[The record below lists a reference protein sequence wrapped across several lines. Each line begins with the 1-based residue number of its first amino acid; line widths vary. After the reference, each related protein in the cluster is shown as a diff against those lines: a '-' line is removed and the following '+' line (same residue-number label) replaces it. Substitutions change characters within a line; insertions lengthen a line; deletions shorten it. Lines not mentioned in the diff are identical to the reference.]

1 MMKKAKKLAVAA
13 LAGTLLVSSAA
24 TMIQTDMAE
33 AEAKEKGNKKDP
45 TNVIMLV
52 MDGSSDNVST
62 LSRWYKGESLALDE
76 ILTGGARTY
85 SAESAITDSAP
96 AATALATGHKS
107 NSGYVGVL
115 PSSVTTPGAEQI
127 KEEDAFKPVAN
138 VLEGA
143 KQSGRATGIVS
154 TSEIQHAT
162 PAGFSSHVTS
172 RSNYDDIAEQQVY
185 QGIDVVLGGGLNSL
199 KETRKDGENL
209 LEVLEEQNYEL
220 VTTREELL
228 KTNADKIW
236 GSFAPAALAY
246 DFDREH
252 TKAEE
257 PTLADMTKKAIDTL
271 NKDKDG
277 FFLMVEGSKIDWA
290 AHANDAVGMI
300 SDFLAFD
307 DAVKEA
313 LEFAKKDKNTL
324 VIAVTDHGNSGI
336 TMGNIATTGTYD
348 TTPVSAYIDPLKEA
362 TMTVEGALSFLKEDK
377 SNLEEVAALY
387 GLKNLTDK
395 ERTALETSEKLA
407 ATMVKLLAERANI
420 GYTTGGHTGDDVFLY
435 AYGPN
440 KPTGLV
446 ENTDLANIM
455 AETMGFKLDQ
465 LTSSLYI
472 DAKPALEKK
481 GFKVTIDQS
490 DSNNPVLVAQK
501 GNTTY
506 EMPENKN
513 TILSKTTGKDG
524 KTEAKQHTVPYVT
537 VYNDSSFYISEE
549 ALKYMK

>member
-1 MMKKAKKLAVAA
+1 MKKGKKLAAAA

-24 TMIQTDMAE
+24 AMMHTDRAE
-33 AEAKEKGNKKDP
+33 AEVKENGKKKDP
-45 TNVIMLV
+45 ANVIMLV

-76 ILTGGARTY
+76 ILTGGVRTY

-115 PSSVTTPGAEQI
+115 PSSVTSPGAEQV

-143 KQSGRATGIVS
+143 KKSGRATGIVS

-162 PAGFSSHVTS
+162 PAGFSSHTAS
-172 RSNYDDIAEQQVY
+172 RSNFDDIAEQQVY
-185 QGIDVVLGGGLNSL
+185 QGIDVVLGGGMNSL
-199 KETRKDGENL
+199 KDTRKDGENL
-209 LEVLEEQNYEL
+209 LEVIEEQDYEL

-228 KTNADKIW
+228 QTNADKIW
-236 GSFAPAALAY
+236 GAFAPAELAY

-290 AHANDAVGMI
+290 AHANDTIGMI

-307 DAVKEA
+307 DAVNEA
-313 LEFAKKDKNTL
+313 LEFAKEEKNTL

-336 TMGNIATTGTYD
+336 TMGNAATTGTYD

-362 TMTVEGALSFLKEDK
+362 TMTVEGALSYLKEDK
-377 SNLEEVAALY
+377 SNLEEAAALY
-387 GLKNLTDK
+387 GLKNLTDA
-395 ERTALETSEKLA
+395 ERKALESSEKLS
-407 ATMVKLLAERANI
+407 ATMVKLLAERAHI
-420 GYTTGGHTGDDVFLY
+420 GYTTGGHTGDDVSLY

-446 ENTDLANIM
+446 ENTDLAEIM
-455 AETMGFKLDQ
+455 AETMGFTLER

-472 DAKPALEKK
+472 DAKPVLEKK
-481 GFKVTIDQS
+481 GFKVTIDRA
-490 DSNNPVLVAQK
+490 DSNNPILIAQK
-501 GNTTY
+501 GNTIY
-506 EMPENKN
+506 EIPENKN
-513 TILSKTTGKDG
+513 IILSKTTGKDG
-524 KTEAKQHTVPYVT
+524 KTEVKQHTVPYVT
-537 VYNDSSFYISEE
+537 VYNDRSFYISEE
-549 ALKYMK
+549 AIKYMK